1 MRVNL
6 WSLVTMLMSQ
16 ISRLVLWGNITAS
29 RLLSEWSW
37 RLRTPPVA
45 AMNLVSL
52 ITSCF
57 DLSEEVKRGS
67 RTRVGRAYLALLAR

>member
-1 MRVNL
+1 
-6 WSLVTMLMSQ
+6 MSQ
-16 ISRLVLWGNITAS
+16 ISRLVLCGSITA
-29 RLLSEWSW
+29 RRELSEWSW

-57 DLSEEVKRGS
+57 DLSYDVRGGGEDRGS
-67 RTRVGRAYLALLAR
+67 TYLALLAR